1 MGSKPG
7 RNGGKRGNSLRT
19 MKLLNYDEFGK
30 DRVGSAAAAKKLA
43 MTLRPLARIDSFAR
57 KNDFRG

>member
-1 MGSKPG
+1 
-7 RNGGKRGNSLRT
+7 